1 MSKFLEMNRLNS
13 KFLELFGIDLEIAVY
28 VAKPPSLGEII
39 IKLDPERAFAVV
51 MNDAGSV
58 PSEYVHWDRLRHLKP
73 PVGMT
78 SEEWW
83 LTVKSSRE
91 GTQRKLALKDAAGY
105 TTASYTVPDEAL
117 ELLHY
122 IDRHCSG
129 EIAMPEVVTAD
140 SQARR
145 HYLVNSLMEE
155 AIRSSQLEG
164 ATTSRRIAKEL
175 LRTGRKP
182 RDRSET
188 MILNNYR
195 ALTFMREE
203 IGERLTPQSVLE
215 LQRIL
220 TEGTL
225 DHPDAAGRLQTIDDE
240 RIVVAD
246 STTGKVLHTPPPAD
260 QLPRRLEDLCEF
272 ANADSDVGGFM
283 HPVIR
288 AILLHF
294 WLAYDHPFEDGNGRT
309 ARALFYWQMRK
320 RGYWLVDYLSIS
332 RILRQSPSRY
342 ARSFLFT
349 ETDDLDTT
357 YFLLHQLA
365 TIRQA
370 VEELHR
376 YLRRKVAEVKEVER
390 LVRDSPELNH
400 RQLALLGDAVRDP
413 GAAYTLRS
421 HATTHGVTH
430 ETARSDLGGLSQR
443 GLLERHRSGR
453 QYVFTPSPGLPEL
466 LKRL

>member
-1 MSKFLEMNRLNS
+1 M
-13 KFLELFGIDLEIAVY
+13 Y
-28 VAKPPSLGEII
+28 VAKPPNLTEII
-39 IKLDPERAFAVV
+39 LNLDPERAIAIV
-51 MNDAGSV
+51 MNDATSV
-58 PSEYVHWDRLRHLKP
+58 PSQYIHWDQLRHLKP
-73 PVGMT
+73 PTGMT

-83 LTVKSSRE
+83 LTVKSSRDA
-91 GTQRKLALKDAAGY
+91 TQRKLALSDATGR
-105 TTASYTVPDEAL
+105 TTASYTVPDQAL

-122 IDRHCSG
+122 IDRRCSG

-175 LRTGRKP
+175 LRSGRRP

-188 MILNNYR
+188 MILNNYL

-203 IGERLTPQSVLE
+203 IGDRLTPQSVLE

-225 DHPDAAGRLQTIDDE
+225 DRPDAAGRLQTAEEE

-246 STTGKVLHTPPPAD
+246 ATTGKVLHTPPPAD
-260 QLPRRLEDLCEF
+260 QLAKRLEDLCEF
-272 ANADSDVGGFM
+272 ANADSDAGGFM

-332 RILRQSPSRY
+332 RILRQAPSKY
-342 ARSFLFT
+342 ARAFLLT

-357 YFLLHQLA
+357 YFLLHQLT

-370 VEELHR
+370 VRELHR

-390 LVRDSPELNH
+390 LVRDSPEFNH

-413 GAAYTLRS
+413 GAGYTFRS

-430 ETARSDLGGLSQR
+430 ETARSDLGGLLSR
-443 GLLERHRSGR
+443 GLLERHRVGR